1 MDVDVTVYWRPG
13 CGFCSMLRHKLK
25 RSDLTYREVDIW
37 SDPSAAAIVRS
48 YANGN
53 ETVPTVVI
61 GEPGQVRA
69 QVTLVEHLGHETLVH
84 LRIGESPLVARVEAL
99 PGAAG
104 VPTVGA
110 DVGVAFPAAHLHRFD
125 PATHERV
132 DG

>member
-25 RSDLTYREVDIW
+25 RTDLTYREVDIW

-61 GEPGQVRA
+61 GQPGSPGSVGLVNPSARKVRA
-69 QVTLVEHLGHETLVH
+69 AVESHG
-84 LRIGESPLVARVEAL
+84 GDSS
-99 PGAAG
+99 
-104 VPTVGA
+104 
-110 DVGVAFPAAHLHRFD
+110 
-125 PATHERV
+125 
-132 DG
+132 